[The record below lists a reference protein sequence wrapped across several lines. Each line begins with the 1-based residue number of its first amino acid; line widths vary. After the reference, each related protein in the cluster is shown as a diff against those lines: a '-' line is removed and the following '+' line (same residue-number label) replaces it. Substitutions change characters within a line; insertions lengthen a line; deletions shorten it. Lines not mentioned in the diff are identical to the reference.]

1 MRGLPSGGQRGSP
14 QAGCP
19 LSLGPLQLEVPPWP
33 QVVTSTPAPKA
44 EPAIIPATR
53 NEPIGLKASD
63 FLPVSG
69 GPAQEWVEARGRG
82 QSFAASIGLSH
93 RL

>member
-19 LSLGPLQLEVPPWP
+19 LSLRPLQLEVPPWS
-33 QVVTSTPAPKA
+33 QVVTSTLAPKS
-44 EPAIIPATR
+44 EPAIIPAAR

-63 FLPVSG
+63 FLPVSVGPTQGGG
-69 GPAQEWVEARGRG
+69 GPWARAELRC
-82 QSFAASIGLSH
+82 QHLGLSH
-93 RL
+93 RR

>member
-1 MRGLPSGGQRGSP
+1 MRGLPPGGQRGSP

-44 EPAIIPATR
+44 EPAIIPAAR

-63 FLPVSG
+63 FLPVSRGPTKVG
-69 GPAQEWVEARGRG
+69 GGLWVRVELRC
-82 QSFAASIGLSH
+82 QHLGLSH